1 MYVIR
6 INKFTGGQKV
16 IYMPLKGMYIGYQ
29 ERYEHRPTHTLLI
42 KWRPRACVWGPPV
55 EANWEEIKIPSQ
67 PGCKALVRTAP
78 SGEQSLTQSAHLSHF
93 SLSFSISSSSARE

>member
-29 ERYEHRPTHTLLI
+29 ERYEHRQTHTLLI
-42 KWRPRACVWGPPV
+42 KWRPRACVWGQPV
-55 EANWEEIKIPSQ
+55 ETELGGNKDP
-67 PGCKALVRTAP
+67 
-78 SGEQSLTQSAHLSHF
+78 QSAG
-93 SLSFSISSSSARE
+93 I